1 MDINETFISRG
12 RDNQKPFRLITTL
25 KGSASD
31 RGHEDWLAIFT
42 VDEIGLLLVSFTLPF
57 KPAISKADCPTVLP
71 KRFKHPAAG
80 CCLNPGINQWRFIP
94 PPWRVTPVNRIELQL
109 FVAFAQK

>member
-25 KGSASD
+25 KRRPD
-31 RGHEDWLAIFT
+31 RGHEDWLGVFT
-42 VDEIGLLLVSFTLPF
+42 VDEIGCFLSPSRFHSNQPSA
-57 KPAISKADCPTVLP
+57 KQIARTVLP

-80 CCLNPGINQWRFIP
+80 CGLNRALINGGLSHHPG
-94 PPWRVTPVNRIELQL
+94 
-109 FVAFAQK
+109 A